1 MGKRK
6 HLDDHQKVE
15 AILFAEMHGDPAAC
29 ERFKIAPRTLHSY
42 RALARQDGSEIAKIC
57 TAYRA
62 ALATD
67 DAKAEDFAAW
77 LLQQVREAGGLLVEK
92 ARQADA
98 RNPEALRVLNEHVAT
113 LLDHQTATTYIDR
126 LFAPTDDPEGD
137 PEGDP
142 EAEAD

>member
-1 MGKRK
+1 MMGRK
-6 HLDDHQKVE
+6 HPDAHEQVQAL
-15 AILFAEMHGDPAAC
+15 LYAEIHGDDAAAR
-29 ERFKIAPRTLHSY
+29 RFDVSARTLRNY
-42 RALARQDGSEIAKIC
+42 RALARDESTEVAKIFR
-57 TAYRA
+57 AYRD
-62 ALATD
+62 ALAPD
-67 DAKAEDFAAW
+67 EVQAVDFAAW
-77 LLQQVREAGGLLVEK
+77 LLQQVRDAGSLLVEK
-92 ARQADA
+92 ARHADA